1 MLADIVGCKM
11 YTLLRMRR
19 IGARNERNIRCINN
33 FICCVRNIFAIAIFV
48 FGITICCVQSVS
60 KTKEDRLILL
70 DEVMLVH
77 TDENIDCQSKQQI

>member
-1 MLADIVGCKM
+1 M

-19 IGARNERNIRCINN
+19 TGARNERNIRWINN
-33 FICCVRNIFAIAIFV
+33 F
-48 FGITICCVQSVS
+48 ICCVQSVS

-77 TDENIDCQSKQQI
+77 TDENIDCQSKTTDMKSE